1 MEEEVR
7 LKKAKTTPAQ
17 SPSPKSHVPMS
28 HAFACHAPAGRFPEP
43 LSCVED
49 GDGAVWAGLRQ
60 DPVVTPLP
68 LQLVKKVVQSGDTA
82 CLQSTLA
89 VFCHEDRQLLWGHCH
104 TRALAILR
112 ARPGGAEGG
121 AHTREAIAYLS
132 LAIFASGKSLPPSSH
147 PHSARYLG
155 IRGACAMWRRGVVR
169 HQRSEHI
176 LGSQVFHDPWSPSC

>member
-1 MEEEVR
+1 MR

-104 TRALAILR
+104 CVSRCVYTLH
-112 ARPGGAEGG
+112 
-121 AHTREAIAYLS
+121 AHTATPTHTTIYTETQPTPDLKSEMFSEVQKLTFFCGSDKVLFLPLS
-132 LAIFASGKSLPPSSH
+132 AGFGLCSFTESLG
-147 PHSARYLG
+147 R
-155 IRGACAMWRRGVVR
+155 
-169 HQRSEHI
+169 
-176 LGSQVFHDPWSPSC
+176 PWCSKGLT

>member
-28 HAFACHAPAGRFPEP
+28 HAFAPAGRFPEP
-43 LSCVED
+43 LSCAED

-169 HQRSEHI
+169 HQQSEHI